1 MAVTAELNG
10 GARLEATT
18 VTVSVGAAGDS
29 AVSGTDYEAV
39 SDFTLTIPAGAGRG
53 QASFTL
59 TPTDD
64 GIAEGGEAIT
74 VAGAAGGLDVESAT
88 LTLEDDGRP
97 SPELRRHRKR
107 VVADPDS
114 GRYRTFLT
122 DRVAETNSL
131 IQH

>member
-88 LTLEDDGRP
+88 LTLEDDDRAR
-97 SPELRRHRKR
+97 S
-107 VVADPDS
+107 S
-114 GRYRTFLT
+114 GGTGSVSSRIRILDATE
-122 DRVAETNSL
+122 RS
-131 IQH
+131 